1 MTLNFLGKTYAA
13 NLPEVAQVPTSQT
26 GKYRGATLTFT
37 AARVSPRS
45 NLQLSYRGV
54 RYSY

>member
-13 NLPEVAQVPTSQT
+13 NLSEVAQVPTTQT
-26 GKYRGATLTFT
+26 GKYRGTTMTFT

-54 RYSY
+54 RYSH